1 MINDIATKCLNIN
14 NFIPRKLIERCGTEG
29 IAIDE
34 VIFLVSLEPKHF
46 YKLSMLYM
54 KSSYAI
60 SRFQSAIYFIKKRF
74 SLCISK
80 GRSSL

>member
-1 MINDIATKCLNIN
+1 MINDIATKCLSIN

-34 VIFLVSLEPKHF
+34 VIFLVGLEPKHF

-60 SRFQSAIYFIKKRF
+60 SRFKSAIYFIKRRF
-74 SLCISK
+74 GLCISK